1 MLFLKKSD
9 PWWCFSCLSLFHVI
23 RKCYGTGVFELIM
36 RSPRFGILLCAICL
50 AIVFTG
56 LDIAA
61 SIHDFIGSTDGV
73 GCPPPR
79 PPTSF

>member
-1 MLFLKKSD
+1 
-9 PWWCFSCLSLFHVI
+9 
-23 RKCYGTGVFELIM
+23 M

-73 GCPPPR
+73 SLRSRFIGL
-79 PPTSF
+79 SLIVV